1 MKTIA
6 NLFLLTALLFSVPT
20 QAQDISANAKGKIFG
35 GSKQYNTFSIGVN
48 AGALIPEVL
57 LGGLNDFTNW
67 GANFG
72 YGFSLRKQISHSF
85 GVQGNLFAGA
95 LSGNNNKVTGGV
107 VNGYRSFE
115 TKIAY
120 GVDFRGVLNLAS
132 VDFLNREKA
141 LNFTVSLGYGLLAY
155 APSYVSASKLI
166 IDWEGKA
173 AGGKNYVKSAYFP
186 FGLGAKFKIKECV
199 NFDLA
204 YSMNYL
210 NSDNLDANDAQVNGN
225 DQFSYTS
232 VGLEF
237 VIGPKSKP
245 DLTWINPIANLY
257 DELNNKSLTE
267 EIKKLNERGVKAEKA
282 AQELKRDTDGDGVA
296 DYFDKCEGTPKGV
309 KVDGAGCPLLI
320 PKQ

>member
-1 MKTIA
+1 MKTIV
-6 NLFLLTALLFSVPT
+6 NLILLTVLIISAST
-20 QAQDISANAKGKIFG
+20 QAQEIGPDTKAKIFG
-35 GSKQYNTFSIGVN
+35 GSKQYNTFSVGLNGGV
-48 AGALIPEVL
+48 LMPEVL
-57 LGGLNDFTNW
+57 LGGLNDYTNW

-72 YGFSLRKQISHSF
+72 YGVSLRKQISHSF
-85 GVQGNLFAGA
+85 GVQGNLFSGA
-95 LSGNNNKVTGGV
+95 LSGNNNKASSGV

-120 GVDFRGVLNLAS
+120 GIDVRGVLNLAS

-155 APSYVSASKLI
+155 APSYVSSSKLI

-173 AGGKNYVKSAYFP
+173 DGGKNYVKNAYLP
-186 FGLGAKFKIKECV
+186 FGLGAKFKVKEGV

-210 NSDNLDANDAQVNGN
+210 NSDNLDANDAQVIGN

-245 DLTWINPIANLY
+245 DLTWTNPVANLY
-257 DELNNKSLTE
+257 DELNNDTLRE

-282 AQELKRDTDGDGVA
+282 AQDLKTDTDGDGVS
-296 DYFDKCEGTPKGV
+296 DYFDKCEGTLKGV